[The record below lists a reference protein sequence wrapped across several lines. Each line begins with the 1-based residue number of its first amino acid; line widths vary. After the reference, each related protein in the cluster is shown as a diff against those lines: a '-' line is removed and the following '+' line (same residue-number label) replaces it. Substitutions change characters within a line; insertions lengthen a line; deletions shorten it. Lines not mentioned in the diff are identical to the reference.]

1 MFYLTKTPFFLP
13 WLYPGLVW
21 KKKSGSNHLYL
32 TFDDGPVP
40 EATEWILQILAAR
53 KIKATFFCVG
63 DNVKKYPE
71 IFHQLIDGGHSIG
84 NHTFNHLNGWKINLY
99 EYVENVNKCNEE
111 LKKFGIES
119 PLFRPPYGKIKRAQV
134 DVLKRKFNI
143 VMWDVLSGD
152 FDFKITSEKCLKR
165 TIKATTDGSII
176 VFHDNKKSLD
186 NLRKVLPAYID
197 HFLAKGY
204 KFLPL

>member
-13 WLYPGLVW
+13 WFYPGLVW
-21 KKKSGSNHLYL
+21 KKEPGTNLYL

-40 EATEWILQILAAR
+40 GATTWVLQILAER
-53 KIKATFFCVG
+53 NIKATFFCVG
-63 DNVKKYPE
+63 DNVRKHPE
-71 IFHQLIDGGHSIG
+71 ILHQLIDGGHSIG
-84 NHTFNHLNGWKINLY
+84 NHTFNHLNGWRSSLN
-99 EYVENVNKCNEE
+99 EYVENVNICDEE
-111 LKKFGIES
+111 LRKYGVES
-119 PLFRPPYGKIKRAQV
+119 SLFRPPYGKIKRAQV

-152 FDFKITSEKCLKR
+152 FNLKLTSEKCLKR
-165 TIKATTDGSII
+165 TIKATTDGSVI
-176 VFHDNKKSLD
+176 VFHDNDKSLH
-186 NLRKVLPAYID
+186 NLKKVLPAYLD